1 MEMKE
6 EQGDEKAQ
14 QRKEKTTSGYL
25 YQKAHKKIERERWD
39 KSCKI
44 VDERAEK

>member
-14 QRKEKTTSGYL
+14 QRKEKTTSGHL
-25 YQKAHKKIERERWD
+25 YQKAHKREREREMGQ
-39 KSCKI
+39 KL
-44 VDERAEK
+44 